1 MARFS
6 VEEAEKLMLRREY
19 VRNLGIIAHIDHGK
33 STLADSLL
41 AASGLVKEDIAGIAR
56 ATDTREDEQERG
68 ITIKTTGISL
78 HHEFNGHTFKD
89 GTIIPKGDYLIN
101 LQDTPGH
108 VDFSGEVT
116 AALRVVDGAL
126 VVVDAVESVMVQT
139 ETVVSQALQEHVRP
153 VLYINKVDRL
163 ITEMRLKP
171 EDAYEQFKRII
182 DQFNALIQTY
192 APAKFKKEWQVDPL
206 KGSVCFGS
214 AMHRFGLSIPALAE
228 VWSKQLNKPVDE
240 LIPFLWQK
248 TNFVKGVLGP
258 IYDIYQKTN
267 DGRTDELKTV
277 VEKLKL
283 KVPDDTWIKNPKI
296 IAKTIL
302 ERWQPVEKA
311 VLDMAIKF
319 CPSPIK
325 AQKLIEEEGYGR
337 MIGAWDGDFETDL
350 GKAML
355 TCDENGPLMISL
367 SKMFLQ
373 RAKRVVAI
381 GRVFSGSIK
390 QGDKVTVFLPGY
402 NPENPSERNFTTNV
416 QQVSILMGKDAEPVG
431 KVIAG
436 NVVAL
441 VGLRGAISSSTVSSE
456 ENLIPFKSLTF
467 AVEPVVTIA
476 LETKNPKDLPKLV
489 DGMRLIELVD
499 PSLKTKIDEET
510 GEYLLSGTG
519 ELHLEIAVKD
529 LKDMQNLEIQQSD
542 PIITFRESCES
553 VSPKPALAKSP
564 NKHNRLFV
572 TAKTLEEG
580 VIRAIENKM
589 ITPYTD
595 PKKVAA
601 ILRDNGWEK
610 TIARKVWGM
619 GGAQGIDDGPNMFV
633 DSTKG
638 VQYLREVKDYIVQ
651 GMRWA
656 TSEGPIMGEPMY
668 GTRFDIN
675 DCSLHEDPIHR
686 GIGQMMGVGRNAC
699 FGAMLSANP
708 IILEPIYKIQITVPE
723 KYLGAVYKVLS
734 KRRGKISDTVQ
745 KEGTPMNIV
754 SGEIPVSE
762 SLGINTEL
770 RSETSGFAFSQL
782 IFSHYEKVP
791 GNIYKPEEEGGG
803 LAKKF
808 VEEVRKRKG
817 YTKTA
822 APSPDEYIDR
832 L

>member
-1 MARFS
+1 MARFT
-6 VEEAEKLMLRREY
+6 VEEAEKLMMDRKY

-41 AASGLVKEDIAGIAR
+41 AASGLVKDDIAGRAR

-78 HHEFNGHTFKD
+78 HHIYKGGNK
-89 GTIIPKGDYLIN
+89 IPEGNYLIN

-171 EDAYEQFKRII
+171 EDAYEQFKKII
-182 DQFNALIQTY
+182 DQFNTLIQTY
-192 APAKFKKEWQVDPL
+192 APTEFKKEWQVDPL

-228 VWSKQLNKPVDE
+228 IWSKQLNKPVDV

-258 IYDIYQKTN
+258 IYDIYQKTEE
-267 DGRTDELKTV
+267 GKTDELKAV

-283 KVPDDTWIKNPKI
+283 KVPDETWIKNPKQ

-302 ERWQPVEKA
+302 EQWQPVEKA
-311 VLDMAIKF
+311 VLDMAVKF

-325 AQKLIEEEGYGR
+325 AQKNIEDNGSGR
-337 MIGAWDGDFETDL
+337 MKGAWDGDFESDL
-350 GKAML
+350 GKSML

-381 GRVFSGSIK
+381 GRIFSGSIK

-402 NPENPSERNFTTNV
+402 NPNNPKERNFTTNV

-436 NVVAL
+436 NIVAL
-441 VGLRGAISSSTVSSE
+441 VGLRGAVSSATVSSE
-456 ENLIPFKSLTF
+456 ETLIPFKSLTF

-476 LETKNPKDLPKLV
+476 LETKNPKELPKLV
-489 DGMRLIELVD
+489 EGMKLIELVD

-519 ELHLEIAVKD
+519 ELHLEIAIKD
-529 LKDMQNLEIQQSD
+529 LQDMQKLDVKQSE
-542 PIITFRESCES
+542 PIITFRESCEGT
-553 VSPKPALAKSP
+553 SPKPALAKSP

-572 TAKTLEEG
+572 TAKVLEEG
-580 VIRAIENKM
+580 IIDAIENKM

-595 PKKVAA
+595 SKKVAA
-601 ILRDNGWEK
+601 ILRDEGGWE
-610 TIARKVWGM
+610 TQISRKLWGM
-619 GGAQGIDDGPNMFV
+619 GGAGGADDGPNVFV
-633 DSTKG
+633 DGTKG

-656 TSEGPIMGEPMY
+656 TSEGPIMGEPMF
-668 GTRFDIN
+668 GVRFDIN

-686 GIGQMMGVGRNAC
+686 GIGQMMGVGRNSS
-699 FGAMLSANP
+699 FGALLSAQP
-708 IILEPIYKIQITVPE
+708 IIKEPIYKIQITVPE
-723 KYLGAVYKVLS
+723 KHLGAVYKVLS
-734 KRRGKISDTVQ
+734 KRRGKINETIQ
-745 KEGTPMNIV
+745 KEGTPMNII

-782 IFSHYEKVP
+782 IFSHYERVP
-791 GNIYKPEEEGGG
+791 GNLYKLEEEGGG
-803 LAKKF
+803 LARKF
-808 VEEVRKRKG
+808 VEQVRKRKG
-817 YTKTA
+817 YTKI
-822 APSPDEYIDR
+822 APPPAEDYIDR
-832 L
+832 M